1 MKKIAASLLVSIIIM
16 TTINPYVYAA
26 EFTTDF
32 SDSIDLELNETEEND
47 SLDEQSTSDGEN
59 LDKLFTENEDISNLE
74 QNDETT
80 EKIDEEDLILNE
92 GKLDK
97 E

>member
-1 MKKIAASLLVSIIIM
+1 MKKIASLLVSIIIM

-47 SLDEQSTSDGEN
+47 SLDQHSTSDGEN
-59 LDKLFTENEDISNLE
+59 LDKLFTENEDISNL
-74 QNDETT
+74 NKMTMT
-80 EKIDEEDLILNE
+80 MKKSMRKI
-92 GKLDK
+92 
-97 E
+97 